1 MNKSFKKIGFSLI
14 AISTFA
20 TFTCSLP
27 IGTRIACALAEP
39 VGTIIAA
46 AAFKVKLPPPP
57 PNRGI
62 AGNRVGGASR
72 VSSRNP
78 IDESPNSDR
87 RLTALVPEY
96 KSATGSGK
104 SNPELTK
111 VWGITA
117 NEHPTLWFYIPYAQ
131 NSISRIDFILID
143 GDNPTNKTVYQN
155 AIQSPTQPGIVNFSL
170 PQTSTP
176 LAIDKLYQW
185 ELKLTMKRQLDKE
198 ISVKGWIQRA
208 DLNSDLSDR
217 IKQSTPDRQAAL
229 YAENGFWYDALSMLA
244 ELRRDHWRSISAQA
258 DAPPT
263 ERESQDLAIIQ
274 DWKNILKSVD
284 LGKLANKPFVK

>member
-1 MNKSFKKIGFSLI
+1 MNKSLKKIGSILLI
-14 AISTFA
+14 IGTCSM
-20 TFTCSLP
+20 FTCSLP
-27 IGTRIACALAEP
+27 VGFRIASA
-39 VGTIIAA
+39 IAA
-46 AAFKVKLPPPP
+46 GIFKVKLPPPP

-72 VSSRNP
+72 VATRDPN
-78 IDESPNSDR
+78 DESPNSDR

-117 NEHPTLWFYIPYAQ
+117 NEHPTLWFYIPYTQ

-155 AIQSPTQPGIVNFSL
+155 AIQSPTQPGIVDFSL

-185 ELKLTMKRQLDKE
+185 ELKLTMKRQLDNE

-208 DLNSDLSDR
+208 SLNSELSDLIR
-217 IKQSTPDRQAAL
+217 QTTPERQAAL
-229 YAENGFWYDALSMLA
+229 YAENGFWYDALSTFA
-244 ELRRDHWRSISAQA
+244 ELRRDR
-258 DAPPT
+258 P
-263 ERESQDLAIIQ
+263 QDVAIIQ
-274 DWKNILKSVD
+274 DWRNILKSVD

>member
-1 MNKSFKKIGFSLI
+1 MNKSLKKIGSILLI
-14 AISTFA
+14 ISTFSI
-20 TFTCSLP
+20 FTCSLP
-27 IGTRIACALAEP
+27 MGSRIASA
-39 VGTIIAA
+39 IAA
-46 AAFKVKLPPPP
+46 AVFKVKLPPPP

-72 VSSRNP
+72 VANRDP

-87 RLTALVPEY
+87 QLTALVPEY
-96 KSATGSGK
+96 KSATEVGK
-104 SNPELTK
+104 SKPELTK

-143 GDNPTNKTVYQN
+143 GDNPTNKTVYKN
-155 AIQSPTQPGIVNFSL
+155 AIQLPTQPGIVNFSL
-170 PQTSTP
+170 PQTSAP
-176 LAIDKLYQW
+176 LAIDKLHQW
-185 ELKLTMKRQLDKE
+185 ELKITMKRQLDKE

-208 DLNSDLSDR
+208 DLNSDLSEQ

-229 YAENGFWYDALSMLA
+229 YAENGFWYDALSTLA
-244 ELRRDHWRSISAQA
+244 ELRRDQ
-258 DAPPT
+258 P
-263 ERESQDLAIIQ
+263 QDLDIIQ

-284 LGKLANKPFVK
+284 LGKLANKPFIK

>member
-1 MNKSFKKIGFSLI
+1 MNESFKKIGSILLI
-14 AISTFA
+14 ISTCSI
-20 TFTCSLP
+20 FTCSLP
-27 IGTRIACALAEP
+27 MGARIAEALAEP

-46 AAFKVKLPPPP
+46 TVFKVKLPPPP

-72 VSSRNP
+72 IARDPLN
-78 IDESPNSDR
+78 ESPNSDR

-96 KSATGSGK
+96 KNTAEAGK
-104 SNPELTK
+104 SKPELTK
-111 VWGITA
+111 VWGLTA
-117 NEHPTLWFYIPYAQ
+117 NEHPTFWFYIPYAQ
-131 NSISRIDFILID
+131 NSISQIDFSLSD

-155 AIQSPTQPGIVNFSL
+155 AIQSSTQPGIINFSL

-208 DLNSDLSDR
+208 GLNSELSDL
-217 IKQSTPDRQAAL
+217 IKQATPDRQAAL
-229 YAENGFWYDALSMLA
+229 YAENGLWYDALSTLA
-244 ELRRDHWRSISAQA
+244 ELRRDR
-258 DAPPT
+258 
-263 ERESQDLAIIQ
+263 SQDLTIVQ

>member
-1 MNKSFKKIGFSLI
+1 MNESFKKIGSILLI
-14 AISTFA
+14 IG
-20 TFTCSLP
+20 TCSIFTYSLP
-27 IGTRIACALAEP
+27 VGFRIASALAEP

-46 AAFKVKLPPPP
+46 AVFKVKLPPPP

-72 VSSRNP
+72 VSTRNP

-104 SNPELTK
+104 SNPALTK

-117 NEHPTLWFYIPYAQ
+117 NEHPTLWFYIPYTQ
-131 NSISRIDFILID
+131 NSISRIDFILSD
-143 GDNPTNKTVYQN
+143 GDNPTDKTVYQN
-155 AIQSPTQPGIVNFSL
+155 AIESPTQPGIVNFSL
-170 PQTSTP
+170 PQASTP

-198 ISVKGWIQRA
+198 ISVKGWIQRSG
-208 DLNSDLSDR
+208 LNSDLSDL
-217 IKQSTPDRQAAL
+217 IKRSTPDRQAAL
-229 YAENGFWYDALSMLA
+229 YAENGFWYDALSTLA
-244 ELRRDHWRSISAQA
+244 ELRRDRWRSLSAQA
-258 DAPPT
+258 DASRT
-263 ERESQDLAIIQ
+263 ERESPDLAILQ
-274 DWKNILKSVD
+274 DWKNILNSVD

>member
-1 MNKSFKKIGFSLI
+1 MNKSFKKIASILVIIGTCSI
-14 AISTFA
+14 
-20 TFTCSLP
+20 FTCSLP
-27 IGTRIACALAEP
+27 IGARIACA
-39 VGTIIAA
+39 IAA
-46 AAFKVKLPPPP
+46 AVFKVKLPPPP

-72 VSSRNP
+72 VSSKDP
-78 IDESPNSDR
+78 INEGTKSDR
-87 RLTALVPEY
+87 HLTALVPEY
-96 KSATGSGK
+96 KIATGSGT

-131 NSISRIDFILID
+131 NSISRIDFILSD
-143 GDNPTNKTVYQN
+143 GDNLTNKTVYQN

-185 ELKLTMKRQLDKE
+185 ELKLTMKRQLDRE

-208 DLNSDLSDR
+208 NLNSDLSER

-229 YAENGFWYDALSMLA
+229 YAENGFWYDALSTLA
-244 ELRRDHWRSISAQA
+244 ELRR
-258 DAPPT
+258 
-263 ERESQDLAIIQ
+263 ERPQDLAILQ
-274 DWKNILKSVD
+274 DWKNILNSVD
-284 LGKLANKPFVK
+284 LDKLANKPFFK

>member
-1 MNKSFKKIGFSLI
+1 MNKSFKKIGFTLV

-20 TFTCSLP
+20 TFTYSLP
-27 IGTRIACALAEP
+27 IGLRIACALAEP

-46 AAFKVKLPPPP
+46 GVFKVKLPPPP

-72 VSSRNP
+72 VATRDP
-78 IDESPNSDR
+78 LDESPNSNR

-96 KSATGSGK
+96 KSDNGSSK

-117 NEHPTLWFYIPYAQ
+117 NEHPTLWFYIPYNQ
-131 NSISRIDFILID
+131 NSISRIDFILSD
-143 GDNPTNKTVYQN
+143 GDNLINRTVYQN
-155 AIQSPTQPGIVNFSL
+155 AIQSPTQPGIINFSL

-185 ELKLTMKRQLDKE
+185 ELKLTMKRQLDRE
-198 ISVKGWIQRA
+198 ISVKGWIQRS
-208 DLNSDLSDR
+208 DLNSDLSAR
-217 IKQSTPDRQAAL
+217 IKQATPDRQAVL
-229 YAENGFWYDALSMLA
+229 YAENGFWYDALSTLA
-244 ELRRDHWRSISAQA
+244 ELRRDR
-258 DAPPT
+258 
-263 ERESQDLAIIQ
+263 SQDLAILQ
-274 DWKNILKSVD
+274 DWKNILNSVD

>member
-1 MNKSFKKIGFSLI
+1 MNKSFEKIGFILVI
-14 AISTFA
+14 IG
-20 TFTCSLP
+20 TCSIFTYSLP
-27 IGTRIACALAEP
+27 VGFRIASA
-39 VGTIIAA
+39 IAA
-46 AAFKVKLPPPP
+46 GVFKVKLPPPP

-72 VSSRNP
+72 VATKDP

-96 KSATGSGK
+96 KNAAGSGK
-104 SNPELTK
+104 FKPELTK
-111 VWGITA
+111 VWGLTA
-117 NEHPTLWFYIPYAQ
+117 NEHPTLWFYIPYVQ

-143 GDNPTNKTVYQN
+143 GDNPTNKTVYKN
-155 AIQSPTQPGIVNFSL
+155 AIQSLTQPGIVNFSL
-170 PQTSTP
+170 PQTSAP

-208 DLNSDLSDR
+208 DLNSELSDVL
-217 IKQSTPDRQAAL
+217 KQTTPDRQAAL
-229 YAENGFWYDALSMLA
+229 YAENGCWYDALSTLA
-244 ELRRDHWRSISAQA
+244 ELRRDQ
-258 DAPPT
+258 P
-263 ERESQDLAIIQ
+263 QDLDIIQ

-284 LGKLANKPFVK
+284 LGKLANKPFMK

>member
-1 MNKSFKKIGFSLI
+1 MNESLKKIGVILV

-20 TFTCSLP
+20 TFTYSLP
-27 IGTRIACALAEP
+27 IRFRIASA
-39 VGTIIAA
+39 IAA

-72 VSSRNP
+72 VSSRDP
-78 IDESPNSDR
+78 LDESPNSNR

-96 KSATGSGK
+96 KNTAEADK
-104 SNPELTK
+104 SNPALTK
-111 VWGITA
+111 VWGLTA

-131 NSISRIDFILID
+131 NSISRIDFVLSD
-143 GDNPTNKTVYQN
+143 GDNLTSKTIYQT
-155 AIQSPTQPGIVNFSL
+155 AIKLPAKPGIINFSL
-170 PQTSTP
+170 SQTSPP
-176 LAIDKLYQW
+176 LAIDRLYQW

-208 DLNSDLSDR
+208 SLDSELSDR
-217 IKQSTPDRQAAL
+217 IIQATPDRQAAL
-229 YAENGFWYDALSMLA
+229 YAEKGFWYDALSTLA
-244 ELRRDHWRSISAQA
+244 ELRRDV
-258 DAPPT
+258 PE
-263 ERESQDLAIIQ
+263 ERLRQRPQDLTTIQ

-284 LGKLANKPFVK
+284 LDKLADRPFVM

>member
-1 MNKSFKKIGFSLI
+1 MNESLKKIGSILLI
-14 AISTFA
+14 IGTCSI
-20 TFTCSLP
+20 FTCSLP
-27 IGTRIACALAEP
+27 IGSRIASALAEP

-46 AAFKVKLPPPP
+46 GVFKVKLPPPP

-72 VSSRNP
+72 VATRDP

-87 RLTALVPEY
+87 RLTAIVPEY
-96 KSATGSGK
+96 KNATEAGK
-104 SNPELTK
+104 SKPELTK

-143 GDNPTNKTVYQN
+143 GDNPTNRTVYQN
-155 AIQSPTQPGIVNFSL
+155 AIQSPKYPGIVNFSL
-170 PQTSTP
+170 PQTSEP

-185 ELKLTMKRQLDKE
+185 ELKLTMKRQLDQE
-198 ISVKGWIQRA
+198 IYVKGWIQRA
-208 DLNSDLSDR
+208 SLNSELSDLIR
-217 IKQSTPDRQAAL
+217 QATPERQAAL
-229 YAENGFWYDALSMLA
+229 YAENGFWYDALSTFA
-244 ELRRDHWRSISAQA
+244 ELRRNR
-258 DAPPT
+258 P
-263 ERESQDLAIIQ
+263 QDLAIIQ
-274 DWKNILKSVD
+274 DWRNILQSVD

>member
-1 MNKSFKKIGFSLI
+1 MNEAFKKIGSILLI
-14 AISTFA
+14 IGTCSI
-20 TFTCSLP
+20 FTCSLP
-27 IGTRIACALAEP
+27 MGARIAGA
-39 VGTIIAA
+39 IAA
-46 AAFKVKLPPPP
+46 GVFKVKLPPPP

-72 VSSRNP
+72 VATRDP

-111 VWGITA
+111 VWGLTA
-117 NEHPTLWFYIPYAQ
+117 NEHPTLWFYIPYTQ

-143 GDNPTNKTVYQN
+143 GDNPTNKTVYKN
-155 AIQSPTQPGIVNFSL
+155 AIQSLTQPGIVNFVL

-208 DLNSDLSDR
+208 DLNSDLSDL
-217 IKQSTPDRQAAL
+217 IKLSTPDRQAAL
-229 YAENGFWYDALSMLA
+229 YAENGFWYDALSTLA
-244 ELRRDHWRSISAQA
+244 ELRRDR
-258 DAPPT
+258 P
-263 ERESQDLAIIQ
+263 QDPAILQ
-274 DWKNILKSVD
+274 NWKNILNSVD
-284 LGKLANKPFVK
+284 LDKIANKPFVK